1 MHPLGLF
8 PAEKR
13 DDPMWC
19 NRVSHV
25 KDVWTM
31 YPDLV
36 GRITIQ
42 VHERTVPPIG
52 PVERRY
58 GTSC

>member
-1 MHPLGLF
+1 MVMHPLGLF

-19 NRVSHV
+19 SRVSHE
-25 KDVWTM
+25 KDIWAM

-36 GRITIQ
+36 GRIT
-42 VHERTVPPIG
+42 V
-52 PVERRY
+52 
-58 GTSC
+58 